1 MFFVS
6 VINGCV
12 CSRGIHTPSVN
23 QKDCASYSE
32 FHSDDMM
39 AADRMGVRGER
50 SSFILSAR

>member
-1 MFFVS
+1 MSFVS
-6 VINGCV
+6 VIHGCV
-12 CSRGIHTPSVN
+12 YSGGTHTPSVN

-39 AADRMGVRGER
+39 AADRMGVGGER